1 MQSLSSRVVLALAGA
16 ALVSCSRSATDP
28 AGSPKP
34 AGTPAAAPPTGN
46 AGSPHTEA
54 AAPAADPSPAAGSP
68 RPAAQ
73 APAALTGQA
82 AMGDWTTDAPGVRR
96 KLTPADLPAPYATSS
111 ADNGATIVRRPAGAL
126 PRVPAGFVV
135 DLLTTDVNQPR
146 MIRTAPNGDVF
157 VVESEA
163 GRVKIVRGADRDGG
177 PERVAVFASGLR
189 QPFGIA
195 FYPAAAPRWV
205 YVANTDSVV
214 RFPYTD
220 GDLAARGP
228 AETVV
233 DNISGGGRLR
243 GGGHW
248 TRDVVF
254 SSDGA
259 KLYVSVGSRS
269 NVSDDAA
276 EARRAR
282 IFEYTPDGK
291 HERVFATGIR
301 NPVGLA
307 VHPVTHD
314 LWTSVNERDELGDHL
329 VPDYVT
335 RVRDG
340 GFYGWP
346 WFYTGAHPDPRH
358 PGKHPELRDQV
369 IIPDVLLQSH
379 SASLGIMFYTGT
391 QFPEAYRMQ
400 AFAAEHGSWNR
411 ARRTGYKV
419 IWAPL
424 TDGVPTGEYVDFLT
438 GFVTPEGNVWGR
450 PVAVAQTQQGAL
462 VVSDDA
468 GSCLWRIRYLGPKN

>member
-1 MQSLSSRVVLALAGA
+1 
-16 ALVSCSRSATDP
+16 
-28 AGSPKP
+28 
-34 AGTPAAAPPTGN
+34 
-46 AGSPHTEA
+46 
-54 AAPAADPSPAAGSP
+54 
-68 RPAAQ
+68 
-73 APAALTGQA
+73 
-82 AMGDWTTDAPGVRR
+82 
-96 KLTPADLPAPYATSS
+96 
-111 ADNGATIVRRPAGAL
+111 
-126 PRVPAGFVV
+126 
-135 DLLTTDVNQPR
+135 
-146 MIRTAPNGDVF
+146 
-157 VVESEA
+157 
-163 GRVKIVRGADRDGG
+163 
-177 PERVAVFASGLR
+177 VFATGLH
-189 QPFGIA
+189 QPFGVA

-205 YVANTDSVV
+205 YIANTDSVV
-214 RFPYTD
+214 RFPYGD
-220 GDLAARGP
+220 GDLAARRP

-259 KLYVSVGSRS
+259 KMYVSVGSRS

-291 HERVFATGIR
+291 NERVFATGIR

-307 VHPVTHD
+307 VHPLTGD

-346 WFYTGAHPDPRH
+346 WFYMGAHQDPRH
-358 PGKHPELRDQV
+358 AGKHPEMRDHV
-369 IIPDVLLQSH
+369 TVPDVLLQSH
-379 SASLGIMFYTGT
+379 SASLGITFYTGT
-391 QFPEAYRMQ
+391 QFPLEYRQQ

-424 TDGVPTGEYVDFLT
+424 NDGVPTGEYVDFMT
-438 GFVTPEGNVWGR
+438 GLVTPDGDVWGR
-450 PVAVAQTQQGAL
+450 PVAVTQTREGAL

-468 GSCLWRIRYLGPKN
+468 GSCLWRIRYVGPGK